1 MAGVVRRHHIHET
14 VIQRAVKAAA
24 VKARIYKPVSVHVLR
39 HSLATHLLP
48 NGVDLRQIQEY
59 PRTTN
64 PGTYPGS

>member
-1 MAGVVRRHHIHET
+1 V
-14 VIQRAVKAAA
+14 AA

-39 HSLATHLLP
+39 HSVATHLLP